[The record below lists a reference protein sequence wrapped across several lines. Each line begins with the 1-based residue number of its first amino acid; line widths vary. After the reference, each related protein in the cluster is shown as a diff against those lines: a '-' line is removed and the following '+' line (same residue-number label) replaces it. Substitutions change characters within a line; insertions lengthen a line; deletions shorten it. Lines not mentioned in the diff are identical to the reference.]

1 LFESSREVP
10 GLVLLKPHFLYTFG
24 KTLRLRKEVDSVLRE
39 EEWRMLEGKAMIEDT
54 DMPVKMQV
62 QAMASASQ
70 ALDLYD
76 VFDCRSIAAHIKKVL
91 SLSLSLKDIEN

>member
-24 KTLRLRKEVDSVLRE
+24 KTLRLRKEVDSVLR
-39 EEWRMLEGKAMIEDT
+39 EDT

>member
-1 LFESSREVP
+1 M
-10 GLVLLKPHFLYTFG
+10 Y
-24 KTLRLRKEVDSVLRE
+24 VLRE
-39 EEWRMLEGKAMIEDT
+39 GDLERMLEGKAMVEDT
-54 DMPVKMQV
+54 DMPVKMQL

-91 SLSLSLKDIEN
+91 SLSLKYIENIIKKTVIFYGCGLQRDFK